1 MGPIHRVAV
10 LLLLLAGASAGQRYS
25 FKEYGQDQGL
35 TNLDVFCLM
44 QDRTGFLWVG
54 TEDGLFRYDGRQ
66 FRAYTKAQ
74 GLPSAQIEALH
85 ETADGEIWVGTTQG
99 LARLKGDAFETVRSG
114 PGNVTHAIASDALGN
129 LYVGT
134 NLGLLVAPPGG
145 AAGQTRVSPLYPR
158 GQEPHPAARLRN
170 WRRIRRTCLVRLRVG
185 HLSSGGRP
193 RPVAGWVRSPAGKL
207 AGLSV

>member
-1 MGPIHRVAV
+1 MRPIHRVAV
-10 LLLLLAGASAGQRYS
+10 LLLLLAGALAGQRYS

-35 TNLDVFCLM
+35 TNLDVYCLM

-99 LARLKGDAFETVRSG
+99 LARLQGDVFETVRSG
-114 PGNVTHAIASDALGN
+114 QGNVTHAIASDALGN

-145 AAGQTRVSPLYPR
+145 PPGKREFRLFTLAGQSR
-158 GQEPHPAARLRN
+158 HPAARLRN

-185 HLSSGGRP
+185 HLSSGG
-193 RPVAGWVRSPAGKL
+193 
-207 AGLSV
+207 